1 MEVMAD
7 LTPKQEKFIQELLRN
22 GGNRRQAYKAA
33 YNTDGMKD
41 ASIDSLASRLL
52 SKNVKVRSRYEE
64 LSRVS
69 EEKAKEKVRKE
80 EEEAVDDAARAKA
93 FLLGVL
99 ASIASGE
106 KGDTVEVMDGDGV
119 VTRREKRTK
128 ASDMLSAALKYAEF
142 YGVTPEVQQSRE
154 VIVRYEGVEDYG
166 G

>member
-1 MEVMAD
+1 MAD

-22 GGNRRQAYKAA
+22 GGNQRQAYKAA
-33 YNTDGMKD
+33 YNSKARDSIIDTKASALMKGEVG
-41 ASIDSLASRLL
+41 I
-52 SKNVKVRSRYEE
+52 RYRE
-64 LSRVS
+64 LSAAS
-69 EEKAKEKVRKE
+69 EEKAKEQVRKD

-93 FLLGVL
+93 FVLGVL

-106 KGDTVEVMDGDGV
+106 QGDEVEVTDGDGT

-142 YGVTPEVQQSRE
+142 YGVTPEVQQSQE
-154 VIVRYEGVEDYG
+154 VIVRYEGAEEYG

>member
-1 MEVMAD
+1 MAD

-33 YNTDGMKD
+33 YNTEGMKD
-41 ASIDSLASRLL
+41 SSIDSLASRLL

-64 LSRVS
+64 LSKDS
-69 EEKAKEKVRKE
+69 TEKAKEQVRKD

-93 FLLGVL
+93 FVLGVL
-99 ASIASGE
+99 ASIASG
-106 KGDTVEVMDGDGV
+106 KQGDEVEVTDGDGT

-142 YGVTPEVQQSRE
+142 YGVTPEVQQSQE
-154 VIVRYEGVEDYG
+154 VIVRYEGAEEYG